1 MRSNVRSGLFVL
13 VLAGGVMFGGAIAAA
28 SGSSGQFKDLLNK
41 AKQAAQSRTGNNAT
55 ASQLP
60 SSDIAAGLKEALAKG
75 TTHAINTLGRN
86 GGFWNN
92 PKVRIPLP
100 GKLEQAGK
108 LARQL
113 GQGAKV
119 DAFELS
125 LNRAAEKAVPQVADI
140 FGDAIRKMTLD
151 DARGILSGGDHA
163 ATDFFRRV
171 AGDALAARIR
181 PIVAQATDSVGVTQK
196 YKAFTSGSGGGA
208 LGDALGSL
216 GVLGGK
222 SKGDASMSGHS
233 PLDLDDYVTQK
244 TMDGLFT
251 TIAEQEQSI
260 RQNPAARTTD
270 LLKKVFGGR

>member
-1 MRSNVRSGLFVL
+1 MPGRRRFKGVAWGAACAV
-13 VLAGGVMFGGAIAAA
+13 VVAMPCAAHAGP
-28 SGSSGQFKDLLNK
+28 QFKGLLDK
-41 AKQAAQSRTGNNAT
+41 ARQAAQGHAGKAP
-55 ASQLP
+55 ASNLP
-60 SSDIAAGLKEALAKG
+60 ASDIAAGLKEALAKG
-75 TTHAINTLGRN
+75 TTSAIKSLGRD

-92 PKVRIPLP
+92 AKVRIPLP
-100 GKLEQAGK
+100 GKLEQAGQ

-119 DAFELS
+119 EAFERS
-125 LNRAAEKAVPQVADI
+125 LNRAAEKAVPEVADI

-181 PIVAQATDSVGVTQK
+181 PIVAKATDSVGVTQK
-196 YKAFTSGSGGGA
+196 YKALTAGGGGA
-208 LGDALGSL
+208 LGGALGSL
-216 GVLGGK
+216 GARGTPG
-222 SKGDASMSGHS
+222 ASEHGA
-233 PLDLDDYVTQK
+233 LDLDDYVTRK

-251 TIAEQEQSI
+251 TIGEQEQSI
-260 RQNPAARTTD
+260 RDDPAARTTD

>member
-1 MRSNVRSGLFVL
+1 
-13 VLAGGVMFGGAIAAA
+13 
-28 SGSSGQFKDLLNK
+28 
-41 AKQAAQSRTGNNAT
+41 
-55 ASQLP
+55 
-60 SSDIAAGLKEALAKG
+60 
-75 TTHAINTLGRN
+75 
-86 GGFWNN
+86 
-92 PKVRIPLP
+92 
-100 GKLEQAGK
+100 
-108 LARQL
+108 
-113 GQGAKV
+113 
-119 DAFELS
+119 
-125 LNRAAEKAVPQVADI
+125 
-140 FGDAIRKMTLD
+140 MTLD

-216 GVLGGK
+216 GALGGESK
-222 SKGDASMSGHS
+222 SGRS

>member
-1 MRSNVRSGLFVL
+1 MRPLFRCGLFG
-13 VLAGGVMFGGAIAAA
+13 LALLASTLPADAAP
-28 SGSSGQFKDLLNK
+28 GQFKDLL
-41 AKQAAQSRTGNNAT
+41 KQVKDAAT
-55 ASQLP
+55 ANPNAASVGANLP

-75 TTHAINTLGRN
+75 TTNAINALGRN

-92 PKVRIPLP
+92 AKVRIPLP
-100 GKLEQAGK
+100 GKLEQVGN

-151 DARGILSGGDHA
+151 DARGILTGGDHA

-171 AGDALAARIR
+171 AGDALTARIH
-181 PIVAQATDSVGVTQK
+181 PIVARATDSVGVTRK
-196 YKAFTSGSGGGA
+196 YKALTSASGGGA
-208 LGDALGSL
+208 LGGVLGSL
-216 GVLGGK
+216 GAMGG
-222 SKGDASMSGHS
+222 SSGQPGAS
-233 PLDLDDYVTQK
+233 LDLDDYVTAK
-244 TMDGLFT
+244 TLDGLFT
-251 TIAEQEQSI
+251 TIGEQEQSI
-260 RQNPAARTTD
+260 RHNPAARTTD